1 MSPGDGAGGRGSS
14 LAEAWLN
21 YWPHTLTLAV
31 LGVGM
36 VGVAAVEQSQKYYL
50 SLGDRIEMSVGSQ
63 LILNDGVETPL
74 YFTQGTPKAH

>member
-36 VGVAAVEQSQKYYL
+36 VGVAAVEQDQKY
-50 SLGDRIEMSVGSQ
+50 SHDRR
-63 LILNDGVETPL
+63 D
-74 YFTQGTPKAH
+74 